1 MRNLLCIFIVLL
13 CTITFTGQSADT
25 PQKPDAFDELLE
37 NWAKAQPAPEEQKP
51 KFQVEVVVTCKDENT
66 KAFIESHI
74 KRELRSLQDVE
85 IVAFFGEYELSIV
98 AIEFEYEASERKTG
112 NIALG
117 SQFVR
122 HYHPSLEIISLSTP
136 YPLDSKERTA
146 LQDASRELPF
156 VVYDRAKHRLDVGMT
171 KNLDE
176 TCKTIVVKFDT
187 TMLEPDR
194 KN

>member
-37 NWAKAQPAPEEQKP
+37 NWAKAQLAPEEQKP
-51 KFQVEVVVTCKDENT
+51 KFKVEVLVTCKDENT

-85 IVAFFGEYELSIV
+85 ILDIAPTYILSIV
-98 AIEFEYEASERKTG
+98 AIEFEYGTSGRKTG
-112 NIALG
+112 DIALG
-117 SQFVR
+117 SQFLRYYSPFVEVSELAR
-122 HYHPSLEIISLSTP
+122 ASPVGST
-136 YPLDSKERTA
+136 ERFTLA
-146 LQDASRELPF
+146 NASFELPLF
-156 VVYDRAKHRLDVGMT
+156 AYDKAEHRLDVGNKT
-171 KNLDE
+171 RLDE
-176 TCKTIVVKFDT
+176 LCKSIVVKFDT
-187 TMLEPDR
+187 KMLEPDR